1 MGRFFVF
8 CFFLQWWSQDL
19 DLFIIEEKWEKKEKK
34 ERKRE
39 LKGEL
44 HIGWIVC
51 DEDYKGSPALVS
63 LWNVSKYK
71 KSNIPLHYLL

>member
-1 MGRFFVF
+1 MR
-8 CFFLQWWSQDL
+8 
-19 DLFIIEEKWEKKEKK
+19 KKKKKK

-63 LWNVSKYK
+63 L
-71 KSNIPLHYLL
+71 